1 MPISELLLQGAN
13 LMLLGMG
20 IVFTFLAILVLTMT
34 WMSKLAR
41 SLEKEEVHGTT
52 ITTPARVDSGADKN
66 EELVAVIAA
75 AVSRYRSR

>member
-1 MPISELLLQGAN
+1 MRVTQCLFRL
-13 LMLLGMG
+13 
-20 IVFTFLAILVLTMT
+20 LAILVLTMT

-41 SLEKEEVHGTT
+41 SLEKEEVHGTA
-52 ITTPARVDSGADKN
+52 ITTATKVDSGADKN